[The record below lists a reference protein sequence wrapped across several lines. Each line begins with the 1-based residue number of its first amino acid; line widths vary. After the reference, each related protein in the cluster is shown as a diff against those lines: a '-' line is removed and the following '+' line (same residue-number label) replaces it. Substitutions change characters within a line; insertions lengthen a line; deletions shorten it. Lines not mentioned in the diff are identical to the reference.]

1 MNTTLITGASS
12 GIGEAF
18 ARALAI
24 RGDNLLL
31 VARSEDKLIRLCSEL
46 GRTGSIHCQH
56 FALDLSMRESP
67 AKLFEETKARGL
79 EIDLLINNA
88 GFGSMGEFATQDLAH
103 ELNMI
108 DLNVRSLV
116 EMSYRFLR
124 PMRERKSGAIINVA
138 STAGFQPVPYM
149 ATYAAT
155 KAFVLSFSEALWEEN
170 RPYGIEVMALCPGV
184 TQTNFFEASRMQR
197 PPARTSQTPDE
208 VVDTAL
214 RALKRHKS
222 SVISGWTNFMAVGA
236 ERVAPRKLILKA
248 VGAVMRNHARSREP
262 GAESQD

>member
-18 ARALAI
+18 ARRLAT
-24 RGDNLLL
+24 RGHNLLL
-31 VARSEDKLIRLCSEL
+31 VARTEEKLITLCSEL
-46 GRTGSIHCQH
+46 GRGQRVRAQ
-56 FALDLSMRESP
+56 FVAMDLSQPDAP
-67 AKLFEETKARGL
+67 AQLFAEANRRDL
-79 EIDLLINNA
+79 QIDFLITNA
-88 GFGSMGEFATQDLAH
+88 GFGSMGDFADFDLDR
-103 ELNMI
+103 ELNMV

-116 EMSYRFLR
+116 DLTHRFLQ
-124 PMRERKSGAIINVA
+124 PMRERKSGTIMNVA
-138 STAGFQPVPYM
+138 STAGFQAVPYM

-184 TQTNFFEASRMQR
+184 TETNFFEASRMQR

-222 SVISGWTNFMAVGA
+222 SVISGWTNFMAVEA
-236 ERVAPRKLILKA
+236 ERVLPRKLIVKA
-248 VGAVMRNHARSREP
+248 VGAVMRNHARSQEP
-262 GAESQD
+262 GAGS

>member
-1 MNTTLITGASS
+1 MNATLITGASS

-18 ARALAI
+18 ARALAA
-24 RGDNLLL
+24 RDHNLLL
-31 VARSEDKLIRLCSEL
+31 VARSEDKLSRLCSEL
-46 GRTGSIHCQH
+46 GSAGSIHCQYVG
-56 FALDLSMRESP
+56 LDLSKPESP
-67 AKLFEETKARGL
+67 SKLFEETKTRGL

-116 EMSYRFLR
+116 EMTYRFLE
-124 PMRERKSGAIINVA
+124 PMRERKSGSIINVA

-170 RPYGIEVMALCPGV
+170 RSYGIEVLALCPGV
-184 TQTNFFEASRMQR
+184 TETGFFAASHIQK
-197 PPARTSQTPDE
+197 PPARTSETPE
-208 VVDTAL
+208 QVVETAL
-214 RALKRHKS
+214 RGLKRRKS
-222 SVISGWTNFMAVGA
+222 SIVSGAPNKLMVAT
-236 ERVAPRKLILKA
+236 ERLMPRSIVLRTI
-248 VGAVMRNHARSREP
+248 GSVMRGVGRAP
-262 GAESQD
+262 K